1 MSWWTYPIMFLA
13 GVGGGVT
20 GSVAG
25 LASLVSYPILLAVG
39 LPPVTANVSNT
50 VALVFIGMGSVSAST
65 DELAGQRR
73 RLRQLVI
80 ASICGGAI
88 GSVVLLVAPASSF
101 KFVVPWL
108 VAGASAAVLLPRRL
122 DTFEP
127 GRHHRAA
134 LIAGTFLI
142 SIYGGYFGAAAGVFI
157 LALILA
163 MTADTLP
170 RANAAKNVVGVV
182 FNGIAALAFILFGP
196 VRWLAVLPLA
206 IGFLIG
212 GRLGPAVVRKLP
224 SGPLRVAIATIGIGL
239 AIALGWQAYH

>member
-1 MSWWTYPIMFLA
+1 MFLA

-25 LASLVSYPILLAVG
+25 LASLVTYPVLLAVG

-50 VALVFIGMGSVSAST
+50 VALVFSGMGSVSASA
-65 DELAGQRR
+65 DELAGQRG
-73 RLRQLVI
+73 RLRELVA

-88 GSVVLLVAPASSF
+88 GSAILLVAPATSF
-101 KFVVPWL
+101 KLVVPWL

-122 DTFEP
+122 DTFRP
-127 GRHHRAA
+127 GRVHRTA

-142 SIYGGYFGAAAGVFI
+142 SIYGGYFGAAAGVFM

-163 MTADTLP
+163 MTAETLP

-206 IGFLIG
+206 FGFLIG
-212 GRLGPAVVRKLP
+212 GRLGPAAVRRLP
-224 SGPLRVAIATIGIGL
+224 PGPLRVGIATTGIGL